1 MRKFTIVIILI
12 LGITSTDVKSQNNY
26 YKTMSTGMQEWSKG
40 NNDKAIAIF
49 ERVSQVEKEKWIP
62 PYYVALVNIFN
73 SFTSKDASIINQRIL
88 KAEKYISIAIKRR
101 GNKSEIKCAKGLIN
115 TLKII
120 QNPMEN
126 GKKYSK
132 SVISYYSD
140 ALKCEPK
147 NPRAL
152 YLLSQ
157 FQINTAS
164 FTGDN
169 TDKYYK
175 QIEKAIKLFNNFKTK
190 EAFYPNWGKQQAV
203 ELLKNK
209 DNVNKNK

>member
-1 MRKFTIVIILI
+1 MKNIKITIILI
-12 LGITSTDVKSQNNY
+12 LGIISLNAKAQNTY
-26 YKTMSTGMQEWSKG
+26 QQTMGSGMQEWSKG
-40 NNDKAIAIF
+40 NNIKAIAIF
-49 ERVSQVEKEKWIP
+49 ERVSQVEKKEWIP
-62 PYYVALVNIFN
+62 PYYVALVNIFD
-73 SFTSKDASIINQRIL
+73 SFSCKSQTLINQKII
-88 KAEKYISIAIKRR
+88 KAEKYISISKQRNANRA
-101 GNKSEIKCAKGLIN
+101 EIKCAEGLIN

-132 SVISYYSD
+132 SIINSYTE
-140 ALKCEPK
+140 ALELEPK

-164 FTGDN
+164 FTGAK
-169 TDKYYK
+169 TDKFYK
-175 QIEKAIKLFNNFKTK
+175 QLEKAIDLFNKFKSK

-203 ELLKNK
+203 QVLKNRDNAKK
-209 DNVNKNK
+209 DK